1 VSYKVFIPTAGIGSR
16 LEKLTKNLNK
26 SLVSI
31 ANRPIL
37 SHIIDQFPKTCD
49 FVLALGYKGNL
60 VKDFLLLA
68 YPKLVFHFINVNPY
82 EGKGSGLGY
91 SILCCKKY
99 LQEPFVFIS
108 CDTLVKEP
116 IPSPEFNWMG
126 FATKKKMFL
135 YRSLQVKKNKIIQI
149 NEKSRCKLENQRPYI
164 GLAGINDYKTFWNA
178 MEKGRQNAIQQ
189 GEVFGLKKI
198 LKQQSI
204 KSLKFTW
211 FDTGTL
217 KGLVK
222 TRKLYNNL
230 NEPNIL
236 EKENEAVW
244 FLGNKVI
251 KFSSDSQFIKNRF
264 KRAKK
269 LKKFVPKVLDLKKNM
284 YSYNKVEGNVLSKII
299 NLPLFKYFLEN
310 CKVFWK
316 KKKLNT
322 KEKIVF
328 KKNCYQFYYIKTLER
343 IDLFYKKFNKKDGV
357 ESINGEEMPTLSNLL
372 DSIDWNDLTNGC
384 PGRFHGDF
392 HFENILY
399 CSKTRAFKFLDWR
412 QDFGGD
418 LKVGDIYYDLAK
430 LLHGLIVSHEAIAKN
445 YFSVEW
451 KKNKISFKLNRKQIL
466 KQCEMRFNKW
476 CMRHNFSL
484 KKIRILTGLIYLNI
498 AALHHYPYSLFLYA
512 LGKSMLKKEL
522 SRNL

>member
-49 FVLALGYKGNL
+49 FVIALGYKGNL
-60 VKDFLLLA
+60 VKNFLLLA

-149 NEKSRCKLENQRPYI
+149 NEKSKSKLENQRPYI

-198 LKQQSI
+198 LKQQTI
-204 KSLKFTW
+204 KSFKFTW

-217 KGLVK
+217 KGLFK

-251 KFSSDSQFIKNRF
+251 KFSSDTQFIKNRF

-299 NLPLFKYFLEN
+299 NLSLFKYFLEN

-316 KKKLNT
+316 KKNLNT
-322 KEKIVF
+322 KGKVVF
-328 KKNCYQFYYIKTLER
+328 KKKCYQFYYIKTLER
-343 IDLFYKKFNKKDGV
+343 IDLFYKKFNKKDGI

-445 YFSVEW
+445 YFSVDW

-466 KQCEMRFNKW
+466 KQCEISFNKW

>member
-108 CDTLVKEP
+108 CDTLVKET

-126 FATKKKMFL
+126 YATKKKMFL

-178 MEKGRQNAIQQ
+178 MEKGRQKAIQQ

-198 LKQQSI
+198 LKQQAI

-264 KRAKK
+264 KRARK

-316 KKKLNT
+316 IKKLNT

-399 CSKTRAFKFLDWR
+399 CSKTRTFKFLDWR

>member
-1 VSYKVFIPTAGIGSR
+1 MSYKVVIPTAGIGSR

-26 SLVSI
+26 SLVSV
-31 ANRPIL
+31 ANKPIL
-37 SHIIDQFPKTCD
+37 SHLIDQFPKTCD
-49 FVLALGYKGNL
+49 FVVALGHKGNL

-68 YPKLVFHFINVNPY
+68 YPKRNFHFINVNPY

-126 FATKKKMFL
+126 FSKKKKLFL
-135 YRSLQVKKNKIIQI
+135 YRTLQVKKNKIIKI
-149 NEKSRCKLENQRPYI
+149 NEKSRGKLENQRPYI
-164 GLAGINDYKTFWNA
+164 GLAGINDYQTFWKA
-178 MEKGRQNAIQQ
+178 MEKGGQNAIQQ
-189 GEVFGLKKI
+189 GEVFGLREI
-198 LKQQSI
+198 LKRQTI
-204 KSLKFTW
+204 KSSKFTW
-211 FDTGTL
+211 SDTGTFQ
-217 KGLVK
+217 GLVK

-264 KRAKK
+264 RRAKK
-269 LKKFVPKVLDLKKNM
+269 LQKFFPKVLDLKKNM
-284 YSYNKVEGNVLSKII
+284 YSYSKVGGNVLSKII
-299 NLPLFKYFLEN
+299 TLSLFEDLLEN

-316 KKKLNT
+316 KKNLNT

-328 KKNCYQFYYIKTLER
+328 KKKCYQFYHIKTLER
-343 IDLFYKKFNKKDGV
+343 IDLFYKKFNKKDGI

-372 DSIDWNDLTNGC
+372 NSIDWNDLANGYA
-384 PGRFHGDF
+384 GRFHGDF
-392 HFENILY
+392 HFENILFIPKKK
-399 CSKTRAFKFLDWR
+399 SFKFLDWR

-418 LKVGDIYYDLAK
+418 LEVGDIYYDLAK
-430 LLHGLIVSHEAIAKN
+430 LLHGLIVPHEAIVKKF
-445 YFSVEW
+445 FSIEW
-451 KKNKISFKLNRKQIL
+451 KNNKILFKLNRKQIL
-466 KQCEMRFNKW
+466 KQCEMRFNEW
-476 CMRHNFSL
+476 CINNNFSL
-484 KKIRILTGLIYLNI
+484 KKIRVLTGLIYLNI
-498 AALHHYPYSLFLYA
+498 SALHHYPYSLFLYA